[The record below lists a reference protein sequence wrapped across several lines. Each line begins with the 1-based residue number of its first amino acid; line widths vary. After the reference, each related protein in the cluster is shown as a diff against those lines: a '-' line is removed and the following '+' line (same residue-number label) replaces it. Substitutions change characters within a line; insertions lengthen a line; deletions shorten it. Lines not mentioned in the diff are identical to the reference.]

1 VKQKIGVFDELKS
14 PLSGLSGHLSPIKNR
29 GEEMPRRSKIQLG
42 VIYFLSSPLP
52 FGGEVARSAGEG
64 VF

>member
-29 GEEMPRRSKIQLG
+29 GEEMPRRSKI
-42 VIYFLSSPLP
+42 
-52 FGGEVARSAGEG
+52 
-64 VF
+64 